1 MSSRRLLVGCLLAV
15 ALLGHPRPG
24 DPHAFLDHADPKVG
38 STVGSPP
45 SALTL
50 TFTEGVEP
58 AFSSIEV
65 DDGQGKAVAV
75 GSLEH
80 PSAPTL
86 RVSLPALTSGTYR
99 VRWKVIS
106 EDTHETQGTFE
117 FSVGPR

>member
-1 MSSRRLLVGCLLAV
+1 M
-15 ALLGHPRPG
+15 
-24 DPHAFLDHADPKVG
+24 G

-58 AFSSIEV
+58 AFSNIEV
-65 DDGQGKAVAV
+65 ADGQGHAVAV

-86 RVSLPALTSGTYR
+86 RVSLPALAGGTYR
-99 VRWKVIS
+99 VRWKVVS

-117 FSVGPR
+117 FSVEPP